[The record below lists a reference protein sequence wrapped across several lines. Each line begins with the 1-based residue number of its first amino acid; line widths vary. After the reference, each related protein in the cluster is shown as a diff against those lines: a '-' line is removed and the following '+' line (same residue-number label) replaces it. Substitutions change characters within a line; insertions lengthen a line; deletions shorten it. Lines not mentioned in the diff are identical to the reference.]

1 MSILKRFAVCFNLF
15 VLLFLVTPC
24 IPIKQK
30 TEKGNKL
37 SPNYKSELVDKT
49 VYLCNAANS
58 KSKKKKKKHRKRTPF
73 LPTPLSRT
81 DHIAAL
87 MLLDDSPLP

>member
-15 VLLFLVTPC
+15 VLLFLVTPW

-49 VYLCNAANS
+49 VYLCNAATS
-58 KSKKKKKKHRKRTPF
+58 KLKKKKHRKRTPF
-73 LPTPLSRT
+73 LPTPLNRT